1 MSQQIKVIPGAAMEM
16 ISAIIPTFNEEVN
29 IKAAIE
35 SVLWCDEVIVVDSFS
50 TDRTVEIVQGFP
62 QVRLLVHAFENHA
75 AQKNWTIPQ
84 ATHPWIFLL
93 DADERPTP
101 ELVAE
106 VQTVVQSGTRYS
118 GFWVYRRNQFM
129 GKRINYSGWQS
140 DKVIRLFKRD
150 ECRYQDKRVHE
161 ELASKGE
168 FGTLRHKLIHNTYKD
183 LASYLKKAD
192 RYTTWGALDRYQ
204 KFARSGRRIG
214 LPYLFL
220 RPFGRFLRHYFWRL
234 GILDGTHG
242 FVVSALAATNVFIR
256 GVKIWRLQHG
266 EEIEDPYKK

>member
-1 MSQQIKVIPGAAMEM
+1 MDKIT
-16 ISAIIPTFNEEVN
+16 AIIPTLDEEVN
-29 IKAAIE
+29 VKEAIE
-35 SVLWCDEVIVVDSFS
+35 SVLWCDEIIVVDSFS
-50 TDRTVEIVQGFP
+50 KDRTVEIVKSFP
-62 QVRLLVHAFENHA
+62 DVRLLQHEYEHSA

-101 ELVAE
+101 ELVEEIKA
-106 VQTVVQSGTRYS
+106 VVKSGTNYS
-118 GFWVYRRNQFM
+118 GFWIYRRNHFM

-150 ECRYQDKRVHE
+150 ECRYQNKHVHAE
-161 ELASKGE
+161 IESKGQI
-168 FGTLRHKLIHNTYKD
+168 GVLKQKLIHYTYKD
-183 LASYLKKAD
+183 LNSYLNKAD
-192 RYTTWGALDRYQ
+192 RYTTWGALDRVQ
-204 KFARSGRRIG
+204 KFEKCGHKIG

-220 RPFGRFLRHYFWRL
+220 RPVGRFFRHYFLRL

-256 GVKIWRLQHG
+256 ALKIWRLQSG
-266 EEIEDPYKK
+266 ENIEDPFKK